1 MAELKLTQIWIYPI
15 KSLGGINLL
24 SAEVMEKGLQ
34 YDRRLMLVDE
44 TGTAMTQRVFPKM
57 ALFKSSIDK
66 GLLTITHH
74 QHSMKLDLKNPPL
87 SIPTTVNI
95 WDDTVSAFD
104 LEGSYNQ
111 WFSDLLESPC
121 RLVYFP
127 EENSRPVDPR
137 YEVNHEQ
144 VCLADAY
151 PFLIIGQSSLDDLNS
166 RLSESVP
173 MNRFRPNFVFTGGE
187 PFEEDSWRNFSIGST
202 RFVGVKLCGRC
213 PLPTVNQDTA
223 ERGQEPL
230 RTLSTYRKRENK
242 VYFGQ
247 NLVALDYNPVRVG
260 DTITTQ

>member
-15 KSLGGINLL
+15 KSLGGISL
-24 SAEVMEKGLQ
+24 SSATVMEKGLE

-57 ALFKSSIDK
+57 ALFKSSVDK
-66 GLLTITHH
+66 GLLTITHL
-74 QHSMKLDLKNPPL
+74 QHSMKLDLKNPPV
-87 SIPTTVNI
+87 SSPITVTI
-95 WDDTVSAFD
+95 WDDTVSA
-104 LEGSYNQ
+104 LEVDGSYKQ
-111 WFSDLLESPC
+111 WFSDLLGYDC

-137 YEVNHEQ
+137 YEVNHEH
-144 VCLADAY
+144 VSLADAY
-151 PFLIIGQSSLDDLNS
+151 PFLIIGQSTLDDLNS
-166 RLSESVP
+166 RLPESVP

-187 PFEEDSWRNFSIGST
+187 AFEEDTWRNISIGST
-202 RFVGVKLCGRC
+202 RFVGVKLCARC
-213 PLPTVNQDTA
+213 QLPTVNQDTG

-230 RTLSTYRKRENK
+230 KTLSTYRKRDNK

-260 DTITTQ
+260 DTITIL

>member
-15 KSLGGINLL
+15 KSLGGISL
-24 SAEVMEKGLQ
+24 SAAAVMEKGLE

-74 QHSMKLDLKNPPL
+74 QHSMKLDLKKPPL
-87 SIPTTVNI
+87 SNPTTVNI

-111 WFSDLLESPC
+111 WFSELLESPC

-144 VCLADAY
+144 VSLADAY
-151 PFLIIGQSSLDDLNS
+151 PFLIIGQSTLDDLNS
-166 RLSESVP
+166 RLTESVP
-173 MNRFRPNFVFTGGE
+173 MNRFRPNFVFAGGE

-202 RFVGVKLCGRC
+202 RFVGVKMCARC
-213 PLPTVNQDTA
+213 QLPTVNQDTG
-223 ERGQEPL
+223 ERGHEPL
-230 RTLSTYRKRENK
+230 KTLSTYRKRENK

-260 DTITTQ
+260 DTITIQ

>member
-15 KSLGGINLL
+15 KSLGGISL
-24 SAEVMEKGLQ
+24 SSGTVMEKGLE

-66 GLLTITHH
+66 GLLTITH
-74 QHSMKLDLKNPPL
+74 QKHSMKLDLKRPPVSNPV
-87 SIPTTVNI
+87 TVNI
-95 WDDTVSAFD
+95 WDDTVTV
-104 LEGSYNQ
+104 LEVDGSYSQ
-111 WFSDLLESPC
+111 WFSDLLGSRC

-137 YEVNHEQ
+137 YNVNHEQ
-144 VCLADAY
+144 VSLADAY

-166 RLSESVP
+166 RMTEPVP

-187 PFEEDSWRNFSIGST
+187 PFEEDTWRNISIGAT

-213 PLPTVNQDTA
+213 ILPTTNQDTA
-223 ERGQEPL
+223 ERGAEPL
-230 RTLSTYRKRENK
+230 KTLSAYRKRDTK

-247 NLVALDYNPVRVG
+247 NLVALDHKSVSIG
-260 DTITTQ
+260 DTITIQ